1 MKQIMV
7 YEIDLFLFGVK
18 VLSNIS
24 LLLFVVLF
32 YINIYIYPLIL
43 TLC

>member
-7 YEIDLFLFGVK
+7 YKIDLFLFSVK